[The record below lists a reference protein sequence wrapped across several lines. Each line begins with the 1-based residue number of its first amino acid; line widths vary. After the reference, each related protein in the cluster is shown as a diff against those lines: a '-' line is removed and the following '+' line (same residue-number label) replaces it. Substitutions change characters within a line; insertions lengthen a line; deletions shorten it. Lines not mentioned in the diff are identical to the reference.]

1 MKNKKFLTTLL
12 WLLVIF
18 TGIAAGAGIYEARVM
33 FPLWLTATGDTL
45 VWHASVAANSDP
57 GLKFWAFVTTGP
69 LTLLTLIVIF
79 LAWRTKGEMRK
90 WLLLTAALLVI
101 DRLMTFT
108 YFIPT
113 MVGLMSDSLEPTKAA
128 EIARQWGNMNIVR
141 LTIASLA
148 FLAALKT
155 FATHY
160 SALGKKK

>member
-1 MKNKKFLTTLL
+1 MINKKFLSVLL

-18 TGIAAGAGIYEARVM
+18 SGIAAGAGIYEARVM

-45 VWHASVAANSDP
+45 TWNASVAASSDP

-69 LTLLTLIVIF
+69 LTLLTLIIIF
-79 LAWRTKGEMRK
+79 LVWRTRGELRK
-90 WLLLTAALLVI
+90 WLLLTVVLLLI

-113 MVGLMSDSLEPTKAA
+113 MVGLMSDSLDPAKAA
-128 EIARQWGNMNIVR
+128 EIAKQRGDMNIVR
-141 LTIASLA
+141 LTIAGLA

-155 FATHY
+155 FAVHY
-160 SALGKKK
+160 SVSSRK